1 MIFQRG
7 TGKPMRES
15 YMTFGDRETTR
26 HYDDVPPGRYTIVVN
41 NSNSRR
47 ELDYLLRVFYEV

>member
-1 MIFQRG
+1 
-7 TGKPMRES
+7 MRES